1 MEYILCSPEE
11 RKRLHI
17 VMLPRPVPTASERLM
32 LKGGYCTSKY
42 AGSHQRKLET
52 ENEIKLRL
60 LNNNLVTSSLQSW
73 NHEFRSF
80 NLLELRNLAQFLP
93 TDTHQA

>member
-1 MEYILCSPEE
+1 MEYILRSPEE

-17 VMLPRPVPTASERLM
+17 VMLPRPVPTACERQLM
-32 LKGGYCTSKY
+32 RGGFSTVLY

-60 LNNNLVTSSLQSW
+60 LNNNLVTSALQ
-73 NHEFRSF
+73 
-80 NLLELRNLAQFLP
+80 
-93 TDTHQA
+93 